1 MSLYYA
7 AFRRAR
13 GAYDL
18 LFVILCGDRSNQS
31 TSVVSSSALSELLAL
46 DLCYARRSIPPHLT
60 KTEI

>member
-1 MSLYYA
+1 MPLYYA

-13 GAYDL
+13 GTYDL
-18 LFVILCGDRSNQS
+18 LFVILCGDKSNQS

>member
-1 MSLYYA
+1 MPLYYA

-18 LFVILCGDRSNQS
+18 LFVILCGDKSNQS

>member
-1 MSLYYA
+1 MSLLYA
-7 AFRRAR
+7 AFRRTR
-13 GAYDL
+13 GAYYL

-31 TSVVSSSALSELLAL
+31 TSVVSSSALSKLLAL

>member
-1 MSLYYA
+1 MSLKYA
-7 AFRRAR
+7 AFRRTR
-13 GAYDL
+13 GAYYL
-18 LFVILCGDRSNQS
+18 LCGDRSNQS